1 MQPTRREALVTVAAL
16 AAASTA
22 EAQAAFLTQPE
33 LDSLKAL
40 ADAIIPRTDTPGASD
55 AGVPAF
61 IDRRLAANPSLA
73 ETVRVGLK
81 ALDDDARARFGVAFA
96 AVLPEQQ
103 VLLLTERQEGPF

>member
-22 EAQAAFLTQPE
+22 EAQAALLTQPE
-33 LDSLKAL
+33 LDCLSAL
-40 ADAIIPRTDTPGASD
+40 VDAIIPRTDTPGASD

-73 ETVRVGLK
+73 ETVRAGLK
-81 ALDDDARARFGVAFA
+81 ALDGDARARFGAAFA
-96 AVLPEQQ
+96 AAPPEQQ
-103 VLLLTERQEGPF
+103 VLLLTERQEG